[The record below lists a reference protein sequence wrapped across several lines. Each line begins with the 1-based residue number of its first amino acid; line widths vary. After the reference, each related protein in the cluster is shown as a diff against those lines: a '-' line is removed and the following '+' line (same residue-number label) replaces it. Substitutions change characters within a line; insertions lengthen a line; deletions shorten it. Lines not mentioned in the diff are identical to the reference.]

1 MIRRLL
7 TDSNFNVVLT
17 NLKLAATISKGL
29 RKQFTHSAKSLFP
42 LILSKMKEKKNQMIE
57 ETFHTLNDFYYSIS
71 IEDVSEDIKQGLK
84 DKAPNMRSN
93 IISWLGK
100 FIERKF

>member
-29 RKQFTHSAKSLFP
+29 RKQFIHSAKSLFP
-42 LILSKMKEKKNQMIE
+42 LILSKMREKKDQMIE